1 MRGAEG
7 FPARVEDRGRGAD
20 DVTVCG
26 GDSSR
31 GPCRPGATWP
41 CPSPRPT
48 ARLPRTK
55 RTGLPRPRRETPSHP
70 LLSSEAPTTPSWL
83 LTSEKEAP
91 SAAPRNSSGAAS
103 SARPGAVPSRDSWGP
118 APAPAVTTPFRSGH
132 ARRFGPGWGAT
143 CLFFSHPWDRSLMSI
158 CYKIDTWSL
167 RRKQTQTFRR
177 TMGHR
182 RTLLLNT
189 ILIISPVLAVRT
201 EGTAPKGFVHYQN
214 CGRKEV

>member
-1 MRGAEG
+1 MGGPRPARPLTRLVRGAEG

-118 APAPAVTTPFRSGH
+118 APAPRGHHPFPLRPRPPLRAWLGSH
-132 ARRFGPGWGAT
+132 LFV
-143 CLFFSHPWDRSLMSI
+143 FFSSL
-158 CYKIDTWSL
+158 
-167 RRKQTQTFRR
+167 
-177 TMGHR
+177 G
-182 RTLLLNT
+182 
-189 ILIISPVLAVRT
+189 
-201 EGTAPKGFVHYQN
+201 
-214 CGRKEV
+214 